1 MSINVGDIAPDF
13 EGTTDSGEKIK
24 FSEVAGNGN
33 VVLYFYPKDETPGCT
48 AEACAFRDEW
58 DEFEKMNAKVIGISS
73 DSPESHKKFKEHRK
87 LPFMLISDP
96 GQKIR
101 EIYGAKGRFIP
112 PRISFVIVDGKI
124 VNIYNSQMN
133 ATNHVKIAKEV
144 LSKIGKDET
153 NQ

>member
-24 FSEVAGNGN
+24 FSEVTGKGN

-58 DEFEKMNAKVIGISS
+58 EEFEKMNAKVIGISS

-87 LPFMLISDP
+87 LPFMLISFWFHP
-96 GQKIR
+96 RGN
-101 EIYGAKGRFIP
+101 KGCK
-112 PRISFVIVDGKI
+112 V
-124 VNIYNSQMN
+124 
-133 ATNHVKIAKEV
+133 
-144 LSKIGKDET
+144 
-153 NQ
+153 